1 MKIKPTFF
9 FLFIP
14 FLILSQQELEIKG
27 YVTDGARPV
36 ENVNISIKNSAVG
49 TITNSDGYYELT
61 AFYTDKLIYSF
72 QGKENQVFKV
82 SDISTSHNVVLQEKI
97 NELDAVTVEMNIY
110 RVRSQKALFD
120 AYNIEKD
127 ILKNK
132 FQLLDKKTSGVSL
145 EIREGDEINT
155 SAINIL
161 AVLQGMF
168 AGVTISPKGSP
179 NLKTSPFDETAV
191 IYMRGS
197 NSLQHPTEA
206 AYDVDGIVYTDPPLF
221 LDINNIKRIA
231 RLPSLG
237 GLAVYGTLGKGG
249 VFIINSKTANTS
261 PTKEHLAF
269 RAKEDAKEIYDVK
282 TIPHSQ
288 EKGNWPTYLNEL
300 YDAPNFEEAAAI
312 YWKYKKVYQSS
323 SYFVLDAVNYFLDK
337 HANKQLHS
345 EIINNSKIL
354 EKNRIELSRA
364 VGLILEHYGDLE
376 ASRKVYVDVL
386 RNWPHSP
393 QAYLD
398 LAQIFIK
405 TKEDSKA
412 LRIIERYNRL
422 VNEKLLTPE
431 LGASHD
437 IFISEFEALAKKLS
451 NEPNAKDRGANNK
464 GDTRIT
470 MEWNDDQ
477 TAFIFQFVDPSKN
490 FFAWDN
496 SMDEEERR
504 YTNFPQIATG
514 KEYFI
519 PKNAENGMW
528 QVNVNYLGNGRIK
541 PTYLSTTVQY
551 NYGLPSERIETF
563 LHRLSIKGK
572 VQELVKVRKNDLLVN
587 SN

>member
-1 MKIKPTFF
+1 MKFKLTFS

-14 FLILSQQELEIKG
+14 FLILSQQELKIKG
-27 YVTDGARPV
+27 YVTDGVQPL
-36 ENVNISIKNSAVG
+36 ENVNISIKNAAVG
-49 TITNSDGYYELT
+49 TITNGDGYYELT

-97 NELDAVTVEMNIY
+97 NELDAVTVKRNSY

-127 ILKNK
+127 IIKNK
-132 FQLLDKKTSGVSL
+132 FQLLDKKTSGISL

-161 AVLQGMF
+161 AVLQSMF
-168 AGVTISPKGSP
+168 SGVTISTFDGKG
-179 NLKTSPFDETAV
+179 V
-191 IYMRGS
+191 IYMRGT
-197 NSLQHPTEA
+197 NSLQNPTEA
-206 AYDVDGIVYTDPPLF
+206 VYDVDGIVYTDPPLF

-249 VFIINSKTANTS
+249 VFIINTKTANTS

-269 RAKEDAKEIYDVK
+269 RAKEDAKEVYDVK

-288 EKGNWPTYLNEL
+288 EKGNWPSYLNEL
-300 YDAPNFEEAAAI
+300 YDATNFEEATAV
-312 YWKYKKVYQSS
+312 YWKHKKVYQSS
-323 SYFVLDAVNYFLDK
+323 SYFVLDAVSYFLDM
-337 HANKQLHS
+337 HAEKQFHS
-345 EIINNSKIL
+345 EIITNSKIM
-354 EKNRIELSRA
+354 EKNSIELSRA
-364 VGLILEHYGDLE
+364 LGLMLEYYGDLE
-376 ASRKVYVDVL
+376 ASRKVYLDVL

-405 TKEDSKA
+405 TKEDRKA

-437 IFISEFEALAKKLS
+437 IFISEFEALAKKIS
-451 NEPNAKDRGANNK
+451 NEPNAKDGGTKNK

-496 SMDEEERR
+496 SMDEEEGR

-551 NYGLPSERIETF
+551 DYGLPSERIETY